1 MTTQRMAAR
10 AVSPA
15 ALSRVDLRQA
25 GVYVGNIRR
34 TAQPQPLALGELA
47 GNQFTLRVRHA
58 AGACA
63 RVRAAVDEVR
73 ASGFVNYFGEQR
85 VGRWC
90 VGNSGRMPHD
100 AGAAMI
106 RGDFKRAF
114 ALLMTGQGEHR
125 AACAEAFRVLES
137 TGEVGR
143 AIKLLRQGCR
153 VQTLMLR
160 ALQRYGREAYTEA
173 LRAIP
178 HGHRTLFIHAYQSL
192 VFNKIAT
199 LRLRLGCTPRAG
211 DLVLA
216 GKHMSARR
224 GLLRVLGGAAEEGKA
239 GAAGADVSLDRE
251 IGDFE
256 RECLP
261 GGTDRGDDGV
271 GAGVGEGGGG
281 GAGIKV
287 KIVTDCDVLEGRYTM
302 ADVVLALPGKN
313 IIYPPL
319 LQEEYARVL
328 GDDGID
334 LADPAK
340 RMAPFASG
348 LVGSYR
354 HVIAHP
360 LALEMVSSSHE
371 ECGGGAESKKTSD
384 ESNTTRN
391 ENDKTS
397 DESRHTSDGV
407 GAENNQGS
415 DQALLD
421 APPLEAVSV
430 LKFRLTKGSYA
441 TCAVREL
448 AKGCVAQGSHES
460 LCDQ

>member
-47 GNQFTLRVRHA
+47 GNQFTLRVRHV

-100 AGAAMI
+100 AGGAMI

-192 VFNKIAT
+192 VFNKMAT

-211 DLVLA
+211 DLVFTCGHRRTQA
-216 GKHMSARR
+216 DMNAYMSLITRLPDRCWRASSCPRGEVSCECWGGLQKKARR
-224 GLLRVLGGAAEEGKA
+224 GQ
-239 GAAGADVSLDRE
+239 
-251 IGDFE
+251 
-256 RECLP
+256 
-261 GGTDRGDDGV
+261 RG
-271 GAGVGEGGGG
+271 
-281 GAGIKV
+281 
-287 KIVTDCDVLEGRYTM
+287 
-302 ADVVLALPGKN
+302 
-313 IIYPPL
+313 
-319 LQEEYARVL
+319 
-328 GDDGID
+328 
-334 LADPAK
+334 
-340 RMAPFASG
+340 RM
-348 LVGSYR
+348 
-354 HVIAHP
+354 
-360 LALEMVSSSHE
+360 
-371 ECGGGAESKKTSD
+371 
-384 ESNTTRN
+384 
-391 ENDKTS
+391 
-397 DESRHTSDGV
+397 
-407 GAENNQGS
+407 
-415 DQALLD
+415 
-421 APPLEAVSV
+421 
-430 LKFRLTKGSYA
+430 
-441 TCAVREL
+441 
-448 AKGCVAQGSHES
+448 
-460 LCDQ
+460 